1 MLARLLE
8 GLKFSGLAM
17 SMVFLVLAILGG
29 TIELFRLL
37 LHRPGGEGKAGQG
50 RQAGAAGPGS
60 DAVPSAEL
68 RAPSAVQGAVP
79 SAELRAPSA
88 VQGAVPSAE
97 LRAPSAVQGAVRV
110 AAAPAAAGRP
120 HDGGTAAGDGDKRAL
135 VAAIAAAFHQ
145 MQERPLPAAAEGR
158 AGGPADFWRMRSRRS
173 GVGMIKRNRRW
184 SNG

>member
-60 DAVPSAEL
+60 D
-68 RAPSAVQGAVP
+68 AVP